1 MPEPKNDQNLDNQTT
16 TDNQVNQNVDEK
28 KQGGKEDSFEII
40 MKRLDAIEK
49 AQQKTVSTPTPELKP
64 ENKKDTY
71 TLEEVNQ
78 MLEKS
83 KKDTLEGVKSLFEQN
98 TASQKLEELM
108 KQIPPEHL
116 EKAQIIKEF
125 YVSNPNEAIKQIT
138 ERKLLTPVM
147 LDYSTAIS
155 TGLMTR
161 EQLLAKVPLF
171 ENMGIT
177 EDNLK
182 FSFKEL
188 VQMVGLRKFVDG
200 VNAVDIAVKTIKEKF
215 KFKN

>member
-125 YVSNPNEAIKQIT
+125 YGSNPNEAIKQIT